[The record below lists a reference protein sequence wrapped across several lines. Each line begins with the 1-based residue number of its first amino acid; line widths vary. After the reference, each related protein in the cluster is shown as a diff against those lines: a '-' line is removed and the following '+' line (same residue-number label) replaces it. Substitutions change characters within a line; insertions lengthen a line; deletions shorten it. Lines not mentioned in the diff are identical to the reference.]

1 MRGPDDLLILA
12 PLGSVPSEKT
22 LMNQA
27 SVTKHPVT
35 DKTREALAVTLRGC
49 EELIPQEDWLQKLAK
64 SEATGV
70 PLRIKLGL
78 DPTAPDIHIGHT
90 VVLNKMRQLQDLG
103 HQVIFLI
110 GDFTSLI
117 GDPSGRNS
125 TRPPLTP
132 EQIKANA
139 ETYYKQASLVLDPAK
154 TEIRY
159 NSEWSLPLGSM
170 GMIQL
175 AAKYTVARMMERNDF
190 HDRFHAGTPI
200 SVHEF
205 LYPLMQGYDSV
216 ALKSD
221 LELGGTDQ
229 KFNLLMGR
237 HLQAEYGQEPQC
249 ILTMP
254 LLEGL
259 DGVDKMSKSKNNY
272 IGITEEANTMF
283 AKVLSISDTLMWR
296 WYTLLSFKSM
306 AEIEALKKE
315 VEGGRNPKD
324 AKVML
329 AKEIT
334 TRFHSAGAA
343 EAAEQDFI
351 NRSKGGIP
359 DDIPEVALS
368 GAPMGIGALLK
379 AAGLAPSTTE
389 AGRLIEGGGVRIDG
403 AVISDKGLKVE
414 AGTCVVQ
421 VGKRK
426 FARVTPAPS
435 DPQAPVAGLGGG
447 GRHHDCP
454 QDAGLVADRLG
465 GAAVGRNGVAGQPG
479 QRHVR
484 LAHGHRGRGA
494 AGRRPSLRAPQGRIF
509 FFGL

>member
-1 MRGPDDLLILA
+1 
-12 PLGSVPSEKT
+12 
-22 LMNQA
+22 MNQA
-27 SVTKHPVT
+27 LVTNYPVT
-35 DKTREALAVTLRGC
+35 DSVKHALAVSLRGC
-49 EELIPQEDWLQKLAK
+49 EELIPQDEWIKKLAR
-64 SEATGV
+64 SEANGV

-103 HQVIFLI
+103 HTVIFLI

-117 GDPSGRNS
+117 GDPSGRNA

-132 EQIKANA
+132 EQIKVNA

-159 NSEWSLPLGSM
+159 NSEWSDPLGAR

-175 AAKYTVARMMERNDF
+175 ASRYNVARMMERNDF
-190 HDRFHAGTPI
+190 HDRFKAGTPI

-229 KFNLLMGR
+229 KFNLLVGR

-254 LLEGL
+254 LLEGI

-272 IGITEEANTMF
+272 IGISEDANTMY
-283 AKVLSISDTLMWR
+283 AKVLSISDVLMWK
-296 WYTLLSFKSM
+296 WYMLLSFKREADIATLR
-306 AEIEALKKE
+306 AEID
-315 VEGGRNPKD
+315 GGRNPKD

-334 TRFHSAGAA
+334 TRFHSVALAD
-343 EAAEQDFI
+343 AAEQDFI
-351 NRSKGGIP
+351 NRSKGGVP
-359 DDIPEVALS
+359 DDIQERALT
-368 GAPMGIGALLK
+368 GAPLSIGAVLK
-379 AAGLAPSTTE
+379 AAGLASSGGE
-389 AGRLIEGGGVRIDG
+389 ATRLIDGGGVRVDSS
-403 AVISDKGLKVE
+403 VVSDKAWKLE
-414 AGTCVVQ
+414 AGTYVVQ

-426 FARVTPAPS
+426 FVRVTLS
-435 DPQAPVAGLGGG
+435 
-447 GRHHDCP
+447 
-454 QDAGLVADRLG
+454 
-465 GAAVGRNGVAGQPG
+465 
-479 QRHVR
+479 
-484 LAHGHRGRGA
+484 
-494 AGRRPSLRAPQGRIF
+494 
-509 FFGL
+509 

>member
-1 MRGPDDLLILA
+1 MSQAQTSNESIANPA
-12 PLGSVPSEKT
+12 PGEPEW
-22 LMNQA
+22 
-27 SVTKHPVT
+27 T
-35 DKTREALAVTLRGC
+35 DGVREAMSVSLRGC
-49 EELIPQEDWLQKLAK
+49 EELLPQGDWASKLTR
-64 SEATGV
+64 SERTGV

-117 GDPSGRNS
+117 GDPSGRNN
-125 TRPPLTP
+125 TRPPLTS

-139 ETYYKQASLVLDPAK
+139 ETYYRQASLVLDPAR

-159 NSEWSLPLGSM
+159 NSEWSEPLGAA

-175 AAKYTVARMMERNDF
+175 AARYTVARMMERNDF
-190 HDRFHAGTPI
+190 HDRFKAGTPI

-216 ALKSD
+216 ALKAD

-272 IGITEEANTMF
+272 IGIAEPANTMF

-296 WYTLLSFKSM
+296 WYTLLSFQSIAAIERLRQEV
-306 AEIEALKKE
+306 AE
-315 VEGGRNPKD
+315 GRNPKE
-324 AKVML
+324 AKVAL

-334 TRFHSAGAA
+334 SRFHSPAAA

-351 NRSKGGIP
+351 NRSRGGVP
-359 DDIPEVALS
+359 DEITEMSLS
-368 GAPMGIGALLK
+368 GAPMGVGALLK
-379 AAGLAPSTTE
+379 AAGLAASTSE
-389 AGRLIEGGGVRIDG
+389 ANRLIDGGGVRIDG
-403 AVISDKGLKVE
+403 VVISDKGLKLD
-414 AGTCVVQ
+414 AGTRVLQ

-426 FARVTPAPS
+426 FARVTLS
-435 DPQAPVAGLGGG
+435 
-447 GRHHDCP
+447 
-454 QDAGLVADRLG
+454 
-465 GAAVGRNGVAGQPG
+465 
-479 QRHVR
+479 
-484 LAHGHRGRGA
+484 
-494 AGRRPSLRAPQGRIF
+494 
-509 FFGL
+509 

>member
-1 MRGPDDLLILA
+1 
-12 PLGSVPSEKT
+12 
-22 LMNQA
+22 MNQ
-27 SVTKHPVT
+27 S
-35 DKTREALAVTLRGC
+35 AVTTTPVSDGVRQALEISLRGVQ
-49 EELIPQEDWLQKLAK
+49 ELLPQDEWAKKLAR
-64 SEATGV
+64 SEATGQ

-125 TRPPLTP
+125 TRPPLTH
-132 EQIKANA
+132 EQIKVNA
-139 ETYYKQASLVLDPAK
+139 ETYYKQASMVLDPAK

-159 NSEWSLPLGSM
+159 NCEWSEPLGAS

-175 AAKYTVARMMERNDF
+175 ASRYTVARMMERDDF
-190 HDRFHAGTPI
+190 HKRFTTGQSIA
-200 SVHEF
+200 VHEF

-237 HLQAEYGQEPQC
+237 HLQQEYGQEPQC
-249 ILTMP
+249 VLTMP
-254 LLEGL
+254 LLVGL

-272 IGITEEANTMF
+272 IGIAEDANTMF
-283 AKVLSISDTLMWR
+283 AKVLSISDTLMWD
-296 WYTLLSFKSM
+296 WFTLLSFKSL
-306 AEIEALKKE
+306 AEIAALKAE

-334 TRFHSAGAA
+334 TRFHSAAAADGA
-343 EAAEQDFI
+343 EHDFM
-351 NRSKGGIP
+351 NRSKGGVP
-359 DDIPEVALS
+359 DEIPEVSLS
-368 GAPMGIGALLK
+368 GAPLGIGALLK
-379 AAGLAPSTTE
+379 QANLAPSGSE
-389 AGRLIEGGGVRIDG
+389 ANRLIDGGGVRVDG
-403 AVISDKGLKVE
+403 SVVSDKGLKLA
-414 AGTCVVQ
+414 AGTYVVQ

-426 FARVTPAPS
+426 FARVTLS
-435 DPQAPVAGLGGG
+435 
-447 GRHHDCP
+447 
-454 QDAGLVADRLG
+454 
-465 GAAVGRNGVAGQPG
+465 
-479 QRHVR
+479 
-484 LAHGHRGRGA
+484 
-494 AGRRPSLRAPQGRIF
+494 
-509 FFGL
+509 

>member
-1 MRGPDDLLILA
+1 M
-12 PLGSVPSEKT
+12 S
-22 LMNQA
+22 
-27 SVTKHPVT
+27 
-35 DKTREALAVTLRGC
+35 LRGC
-49 EELIPQEDWLQKLAK
+49 EELIPQDEWLKKLAR

-78 DPTAPDIHIGHT
+78 DPTAPDIHVGHT

-103 HQVIFLI
+103 HTVIFLI

-117 GDPSGRNS
+117 GDPSGRNN
-125 TRPPLTP
+125 TRPPLTA

-139 ETYYKQASLVLDPAK
+139 DTYYRQASLVLDPAR

-159 NSEWSLPLGSM
+159 NSEWSDPLGAR
-170 GMIQL
+170 GMIEL
-175 AAKYTVARMMERNDF
+175 AARYTVARMMERNDF
-190 HDRFHAGTPI
+190 HDRFKAGTPI

-259 DGVDKMSKSKNNY
+259 DGVEKMSKSKNNY
-272 IGITEEANTMF
+272 IGISEEPNTMF
-283 AKVLSISDTLMWR
+283 AKVLSISDVLMWK
-296 WYTLLSFKSM
+296 WFTLLSFKTE
-306 AEIEALKKE
+306 ADIAALKRE

-329 AKEIT
+329 AREIT
-334 TRFHSAGAA
+334 ARFHSVAA
-343 EAAEQDFI
+343 ADAAEQDFI
-351 NRSKGGIP
+351 NRSKGGVP
-359 DDIPEVALS
+359 DEIPELALS
-368 GAPMGIGALLK
+368 GAPLGIAALLK
-379 AAGLAPSTTE
+379 AAGLAASTGE
-389 AGRLIEGGGVRIDG
+389 GNRLIDGGGVRVDSS
-403 AVISDKGLKVE
+403 VVSDKGLKLGE
-414 AGTCVVQ
+414 GTYVVQ

-426 FARVTPAPS
+426 FARVT
-435 DPQAPVAGLGGG
+435 
-447 GRHHDCP
+447 
-454 QDAGLVADRLG
+454 
-465 GAAVGRNGVAGQPG
+465 
-479 QRHVR
+479 
-484 LAHGHRGRGA
+484 LA
-494 AGRRPSLRAPQGRIF
+494 
-509 FFGL
+509 

>member
-1 MRGPDDLLILA
+1 
-12 PLGSVPSEKT
+12 
-22 LMNQA
+22 
-27 SVTKHPVT
+27 
-35 DKTREALAVTLRGC
+35 VTLRGC
-49 EELIPQEDWLQKLAK
+49 DELIPQDAWVQKLAR

-103 HQVIFLI
+103 HTVIFLI
-110 GDFTSLI
+110 GDFTSMI

-125 TRPPLTP
+125 TRPPLTA
-132 EQIKANA
+132 EQIKVNA

-159 NSEWSLPLGSM
+159 NSEWSDPLGAR

-175 AAKYTVARMMERNDF
+175 AAKYTVARMMERDDF
-190 HDRFHAGTPI
+190 HKRFTTNQSI

-237 HLQAEYGQEPQC
+237 HLQQEYGQEPQC

-272 IGITEEANTMF
+272 IGISEEPNTMF

-296 WYTLLSFKSM
+296 WYTLLSFKSE
-306 AEIEALKKE
+306 AEIAALKAE

-324 AKVML
+324 AKVAL

-334 TRFHSAGAA
+334 ARFHSAAA
-343 EAAEQDFI
+343 ADAAEQDFN
-351 NRSKGGIP
+351 NRSKGGVP
-359 DDIPEVALS
+359 DEIPEVSLS
-368 GAPMGIGALLK
+368 GAPLGIGALLK
-379 AAGLAPSTTE
+379 AAGLAPSGSE
-389 AGRLIEGGGVRIDG
+389 ANRLIDGGGVRVDSS
-403 AVISDKGLKVE
+403 VVSDKGLKLA
-414 AGTCVVQ
+414 AGTYVVQ

-426 FARVTPAPS
+426 FARVT
-435 DPQAPVAGLGGG
+435 LG
-447 GRHHDCP
+447 
-454 QDAGLVADRLG
+454 
-465 GAAVGRNGVAGQPG
+465 
-479 QRHVR
+479 
-484 LAHGHRGRGA
+484 
-494 AGRRPSLRAPQGRIF
+494 
-509 FFGL
+509 